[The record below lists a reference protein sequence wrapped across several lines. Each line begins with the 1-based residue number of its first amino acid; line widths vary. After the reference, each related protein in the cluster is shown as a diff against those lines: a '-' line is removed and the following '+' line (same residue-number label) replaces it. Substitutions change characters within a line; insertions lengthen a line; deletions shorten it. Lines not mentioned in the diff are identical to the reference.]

1 MELHKIHF
9 SANSNLI
16 DSRVKISMSGLS
28 PCDIVML
35 KAEMQDNF
43 GVDWE
48 SCAVFEADTE
58 GRVDLMTAQPISGT
72 YSEADAAGLFWSMLP
87 NSNAPS
93 KKQTPLNPL
102 EVKLILKR
110 QEALL
115 DVLSLKRHFV
125 LPEVKRIPVR
135 EQGIV
140 ATLFS

>member
-58 GRVDLMTAQPISGT
+58 GRVDLMTAQPIS
-72 YSEADAAGLFWSMLP
+72 
-87 NSNAPS
+87 
-93 KKQTPLNPL
+93 
-102 EVKLILKR
+102 
-110 QEALL
+110 
-115 DVLSLKRHFV
+115 
-125 LPEVKRIPVR
+125 
-135 EQGIV
+135 
-140 ATLFS
+140 